1 MQLKHLVLGAFAAF
15 ALAQEAQDLNATLS
29 SNNATQGLLTLLGAY
44 PDLVETLGTAQ
55 NITILAPST
64 EAVNA
69 ILESDMA
76 AALQADPGLVRA
88 ILTYHVLN
96 GTYPA
101 SAIMNMSTFVP
112 TLLTNETYTNV
123 TGGQVVNAVAL
134 NGSVQFFSGLQ
145 ANVTVVQPV
154 SLMIGNSAI
163 RLTQAQDLNFTGGVI
178 HVIDSLLTLPQ
189 NVTAT
194 AIAANLTSL
203 AGALTEADLLQAVN
217 DLSDVT
223 IFAPNNAAFQSIG
236 SALPNLTAED
246 ISNILT
252 YHVVNGTVGYSSTL
266 MDNMTL
272 PTLNGGNVTINIQNG
287 SVFVNGAQVVV
298 PDVLVANGVI
308 HVIDK

>member
-1 MQLKHLVLGAFAAF
+1 ML
-15 ALAQEAQDLNATLS
+15 
-29 SNNATQGLLTLLGAY
+29 
-44 PDLVETLGTAQ
+44 
-55 NITILAPST
+55 
-64 EAVNA
+64 
-69 ILESDMA
+69 
-76 AALQADPGLVRA
+76 
-88 ILTYHVLN
+88 
-96 GTYPA
+96 
-101 SAIMNMSTFVP
+101 
-112 TLLTNETYTNV
+112 
-123 TGGQVVNAVAL
+123 
-134 NGSVQFFSGLQ
+134 
-145 ANVTVVQPV
+145 
-154 SLMIGNSAI
+154 
-163 RLTQAQDLNFTGGVI
+163 AQDLNFTGGVI

-194 AIAANLTSL
+194 AVAANLTSL
-203 AGALTEADLLQAVN
+203 AGALTQTELLQAVN

-246 ISNILT
+246 ISSILT

-308 HVIDK
+308 HVIDNVLNPNNTSAAPEETASSGSAAFPGASSASEPPFTSGLPEASTTIGSGAPAATGAEGSGASPSASPAAAPMITGAVGAAALFGAGAVIMNI